1 MKLIIALIATLIL
14 ASAAFAQQPPRPG
27 GGDRGP
33 GGGDGFDNPPP
44 FNGPGQRGPMAGGPM
59 GGNPM
64 AGNPMMMQ
72 VELMRNWLDLIDR
85 YARLSRDP
93 VASAVAAVV
102 SADDLF
108 KGRPPEQAIEYFTKL
123 LSEVKNETVQRAI
136 RLQLIELYG
145 KNNDQQK
152 ALEQLRQ
159 LMIEAPTGGDK
170 RQP

>member
-1 MKLIIALIATLIL
+1 
-14 ASAAFAQQPPRPG
+14 
-27 GGDRGP
+27 
-33 GGGDGFDNPPP
+33 
-44 FNGPGQRGPMAGGPM
+44 
-59 GGNPM
+59 
-64 AGNPMMMQ
+64 MMMQ
-72 VELMRNWLDLIDR
+72 VELMRSWLDLIDR
-85 YARLSRDP
+85 YAKLSRDP
-93 VASAVAAVV
+93 VTSGVAAVV

-123 LSEVKNETVQRAI
+123 LGEVKNETVQRAI

-159 LMIEAPTGGDK
+159 LMIEVPSGPEK

>member
-1 MKLIIALIATLIL
+1 M
-14 ASAAFAQQPPRPG
+14 
-27 GGDRGP
+27 RG
-33 GGGDGFDNPPP
+33 
-44 FNGPGQRGPMAGGPM
+44 
-59 GGNPM
+59 
-64 AGNPMMMQ
+64 
-72 VELMRNWLDLIDR
+72 WLDLIDR
-85 YARLSRDP
+85 YAKLSRDP

-152 ALEQLRQ
+152 ALEQLRL
-159 LMIEAPTGGDK
+159 LMIEPPAGAD
-170 RQP
+170 RR

>member
-1 MKLIIALIATLIL
+1 MKLTIVSIATLIL
-14 ASAAFAQQPPRPG
+14 ASTVLAQQPPRPDG
-27 GGDRGP
+27 GGGRGGP
-33 GGGDGFDNPPP
+33 GGGAADGFDNPPP
-44 FNGPGQRGPMAGGPM
+44 FNGPGQRGPMAGGGPM
-59 GGNPM
+59 G
-64 AGNPMMMQ
+64 GNPMMMQ
-72 VELMRNWLDLIDR
+72 VELMRSWLDLIDR
-85 YARLSRDP
+85 YAKLSRDP
-93 VASAVAAVV
+93 VTSGVAAVV

-123 LSEVKNETVQRAI
+123 LGEVKNETVQRAI

-159 LMIEAPTGGDK
+159 LMIEVPSGPEK